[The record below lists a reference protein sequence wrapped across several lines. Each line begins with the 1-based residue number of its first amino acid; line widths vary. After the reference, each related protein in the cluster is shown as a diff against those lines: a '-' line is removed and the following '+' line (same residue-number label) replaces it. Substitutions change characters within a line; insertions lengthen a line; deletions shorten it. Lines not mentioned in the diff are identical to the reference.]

1 MISSGLERGRNRMT
15 VMRLFWAVVIAA
27 VAASVLP
34 VQGQSLKDAEI
45 SRALSAAPPAV
56 AEGAAVVR
64 LDKKG
69 QKVELRAGSN
79 GWTCL
84 ANEAD
89 PLHPDGI
96 EHHPA
101 CYDQYGMEWLEAWE
115 SHRVANPDHV
125 GYAYMLQGGS
135 SWSNTDPNAKGLA
148 PGQKDYIRIP
158 PHIMVLSSKAANTS
172 GLPSGQSD
180 PDTHKPFVMFG
191 GTSAA
196 LLIIPVN

>member
-1 MISSGLERGRNRMT
+1 MTSGSGRGGTRVT
-15 VMRLFWAVVIAA
+15 VTGLLWAIVAVAIAA
-27 VAASVLP
+27 LP
-34 VQGQSLKDAEI
+34 AHSQSAGADSEI

-56 AEGAAVVR
+56 AAGAAVAR
-64 LDKKG
+64 LDSKG
-69 QKVELRAGSN
+69 QRVELRAGSN

-84 ANEAD
+84 ANEGD

-115 SHRVANPDHV
+115 SHRQANPDHV

-158 PHIMVLSSKAANTS
+158 PHIMVLSSKAANSS
-172 GLPSGQSD
+172 GFPSGQSN
-180 PDTHKPFVMFG
+180 PDTHVPFVMFG
-191 GTSAA
+191 GTPAA
-196 LLIIPVN
+196 LLIIPVNLR